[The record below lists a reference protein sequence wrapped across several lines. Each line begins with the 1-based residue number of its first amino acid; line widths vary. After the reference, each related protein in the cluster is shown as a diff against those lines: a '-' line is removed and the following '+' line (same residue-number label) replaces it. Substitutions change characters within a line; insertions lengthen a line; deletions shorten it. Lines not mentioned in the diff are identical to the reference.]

1 MIFGR
6 SVWGRPIEAQPFLL
20 TPRDPLSGAIHGD
33 EPLGI
38 YCLERLAE
46 ELARETLSREVWI
59 VPVVNPDGLAAD
71 RKQNARNVDLNRNFP
86 AKSWRAAHEPN
97 YFPGD
102 APASEPET
110 QALLGLIERIGAT
123 RIITLH
129 SPFRTVNYD
138 GPARALAERM
148 ATANGYGATH
158 DIVTRRQ
165 CRSRVLRRGSRPRGH
180 HPRDPAD
187 DARAGVA
194 GEPIGPARRLRPVT
208 SCHMMDVDSLGE
220 VELLELAARIDAR
233 LIAIKA
239 PPTSTRDDYD
249 AIIGRA
255 RPMLDLF
262 RTMDRVVDSEST
274 VLIQGENGT
283 GKELVAKAIHGNSVR
298 RDQRFV
304 IQNCSAFNDNLLDSE
319 LFGHKKGAFTGA
331 IADKQ
336 GLFEIADGGTIFLDE
351 IGDMSP
357 ALQVEVL
364 RVIQEGTFTPV
375 GDTVVRQVD
384 VRIIAA
390 TNRDLKRMVER
401 GEFREDLFY
410 RVNVINLT
418 MPPLRDRK
426 DDITLLVDT
435 FLRKHGRGRR
445 AGKRLSR
452 ACFDRML
459 AYNWPGNVR
468 ELENEIER
476 LVVLAGEEKIIEEAC
491 CRRGSASRG
500 RADGGHRGAAR
511 RRGDP
516 REAHDRRGA
525 PSAPRQQDAGGAEL
539 RISRRNLIRLVA
551 SYGLE
556 ARGRQGGG
564 PGDFVNRHPCCNR
577 TETGVPE

>member
-1 MIFGR
+1 
-6 SVWGRPIEAQPFLL
+6 
-20 TPRDPLSGAIHGD
+20 
-33 EPLGI
+33 
-38 YCLERLAE
+38 
-46 ELARETLSREVWI
+46 
-59 VPVVNPDGLAAD
+59 
-71 RKQNARNVDLNRNFP
+71 
-86 AKSWRAAHEPN
+86 
-97 YFPGD
+97 
-102 APASEPET
+102 
-110 QALLGLIERIGAT
+110 
-123 RIITLH
+123 
-129 SPFRTVNYD
+129 
-138 GPARALAERM
+138 
-148 ATANGYGATH
+148 
-158 DIVTRRQ
+158 
-165 CRSRVLRRGSRPRGH
+165 
-180 HPRDPAD
+180 
-187 DARAGVA
+187 
-194 GEPIGPARRLRPVT
+194 
-208 SCHMMDVDSLGE
+208 MDVDSLDE

-239 PPTSTRDDYD
+239 PPSSTRYDYD

-298 RDQRFV
+298 RDRRFV

-331 IADKQ
+331 IADKH
-336 GLFEIADGGTIFLDE
+336 GLFEVADGGTFFLDE

-357 ALQVEVL
+357 ALQVKVL
-364 RVIQEGTFTPV
+364 RVIQEGTFMPV
-375 GDTVVRQVD
+375 GDTAVRKVD

-410 RVNVINLT
+410 RINVINLV

-476 LVVLAGEEKIIEEAC
+476 LVVLAGEEKVIEETLLSARIRQPGTGTTEDTAGLPGAVATLEKHMIGEAL
-491 CRRGSASRG
+491 RR
-500 RADGGHRGAAR
+500 HRGNKTRAA
-511 RRGDP
+511 
-516 REAHDRRGA
+516 
-525 PSAPRQQDAGGAEL
+525 AEL

-556 ARGRQGGG
+556 AKGK
-564 PGDFVNRHPCCNR
+564 GD
-577 TETGVPE
+577 